1 MQRKILIVGGGIAGL
16 SLGLALEQR
25 GIAADVVERLAA
37 PSSSSGTGLY
47 LPGNATRAIA
57 SLGLLDEVRAGA
69 AAIPSQVIL
78 DRRGWRLS
86 ETITSDVWSRCGP
99 CLSLP
104 HAHLHAILGA
114 AFGESRVRHD
124 VSVAAID
131 QSSGRCEV
139 TFTDGR
145 SATYD
150 VVVGADGIHS
160 GVRRIVRPDI
170 RPRYGRQ
177 VCWRFITHNVAAVK
191 GWTAMLG
198 NGATLLAIPVS
209 ATHAYVYADLTL
221 PAGADAES
229 FRHASLPELFHT
241 FGAPLSPLLERG
253 EYDEARVH
261 FGRLGQVEMDDYVQ
275 GRVVF
280 IGDAAHAASPNMAQG
295 AALALEDALV
305 LADVLTAGPDFDAAL
320 AAYSQRRRQRVR
332 WVQRQCAA
340 RDKMRALPALARAA
354 IFGMFGEKLYRRS
367 YAPLL
372 APL

>member
-16 SLGLALEQR
+16 SLGLALKQR
-25 GIAADVVERLAA
+25 GMAADVVERLAA
-37 PSSSSGTGLY
+37 PSPSGTGLY

-57 SLGLLDEVRAGA
+57 SLGLLDRVRDNA
-69 AAIPSQVIL
+69 AAVPSQVIL
-78 DRRGWRLS
+78 DRRGWRLT
-86 ETITSDVWSRCGP
+86 ETITSDVWARCGP

-104 HAHLHAILGA
+104 HARLHAILGA

-131 QSSGRCEV
+131 QSGGRCEV
-139 TFTDGR
+139 AFTDGR
-145 SATYD
+145 SACYD
-150 VVVGADGIHS
+150 LVVGADGIHS
-160 GVRRIVRPDI
+160 GVRRIVRPDV
-170 RPRYGRQ
+170 RPHYGRQ
-177 VCWRFITHNVAAVK
+177 VCWRFITQNVTGIE

-198 NGATLLAIPVS
+198 NGATLLGIPVS

-221 PAGADAES
+221 PAGADSES
-229 FRHASLPELFHT
+229 FRHASLPELFNA
-241 FGAPLSPLLERG
+241 FAAPLHRLLERG
-253 EYDEARVH
+253 QHDEARVH
-261 FGRLGQVEMDDYVQ
+261 FGRLGQVEMDDWVQ
-275 GRVVF
+275 GRVVL

-305 LADVLTAGPDFDAAL
+305 LAEVLAAGHDLDAAL
-320 AAYSQRRRQRVR
+320 AAYAQRRRQRVR

-340 RDKMRALPALARAA
+340 RDTMRAMPALARAA
-354 IFGMFGEKLYRRS
+354 ILGLFGDRLYRRS

>member
-37 PSSSSGTGLY
+37 PSPSGTGLY

-57 SLGLLDEVRAGA
+57 SLGLLDRVRANA
-69 AAIPSQVIL
+69 VAVRSQKIL
-78 DRRGWRLS
+78 DHRGWELT
-86 ETITSDVWSRCGP
+86 ETRTSDVWARCGP

-104 HAHLHAILGA
+104 HARLHAILGA

-124 VSVAAID
+124 VSVEAID
-131 QSSGRCEV
+131 QSGGRCEV
-139 TFTDGR
+139 VFTDGR

-150 VVVGADGIHS
+150 LVVGADGIHS
-160 GVRRIVRPDI
+160 GVRRIVRPDVN
-170 RPRYGRQ
+170 PQYGRQ
-177 VCWRFITHNVAAVK
+177 VCWRFITQNIAGVE

-198 NGATLLAIPVS
+198 NGCTLLAIPVS
-209 ATHAYVYADLTL
+209 ATEVYVYADLTL
-221 PAGADAES
+221 PPGADPEPY
-229 FRHASLPELFHT
+229 RHACLPELFQK
-241 FGAPLSPLLERG
+241 FAAPVSLLLERG
-253 EYDEARVH
+253 HQDEAAVH
-261 FGRLGQVEMDDYVQ
+261 FGRLGQVVMDDWAQ

-295 AALALEDALV
+295 AALAIEDAVV
-305 LADVLTAGPDFDAAL
+305 LADVLATGQDLDLAL
-320 AAYSQRRRQRVR
+320 ASYTRRRQHRIR

-340 RDKMRALPALARAA
+340 RDKMRGLPALARAT
-354 IFGMFGEKLYRRS
+354 IFGLFGDKLYRRS
-367 YAPLL
+367 YTPLL

>member
-37 PSSSSGTGLY
+37 PSPSGTGLY

-57 SLGLLDEVRAGA
+57 SLGLLDRVRANA
-69 AAIPSQVIL
+69 AAVPSQAIL
-78 DRRGWRLS
+78 DRRGWRLT
-86 ETITSDVWSRCGP
+86 ETITSDVWARCGP

-104 HAHLHAILGA
+104 HARLHAILGA

-131 QSSGRCEV
+131 QSSGLCEV
-139 TFTDGR
+139 AFTDGR
-145 SATYD
+145 SAFYD
-150 VVVGADGIHS
+150 LVVGADGIHS
-160 GVRRIVRPDI
+160 GVRRIVRPDV
-170 RPRYGRQ
+170 RPQYGRQ
-177 VCWRFITHNVAAVK
+177 VCWRFITHNVTAIE

-198 NGATLLAIPVS
+198 NGATLLGIPVS
-209 ATHAYVYADLTL
+209 DTQAYVYADLTL
-221 PAGADAES
+221 PAGADPES
-229 FRHASLPELFHT
+229 FRHASLPELFHA
-241 FGAPLSPLLERG
+241 FAAPLHRLLERSQH
-253 EYDEARVH
+253 DEARVH
-261 FGRLGQVEMDDYVQ
+261 FGRLGQVDMDDWVQ

-305 LADVLTAGPDFDAAL
+305 LAEVLAAGQDLDPAL
-320 AAYSQRRRQRVR
+320 AVYSERRRHRVR
-332 WVQRQCAA
+332 WVQRQCAT

-354 IFGMFGEKLYRRS
+354 IFGMFGDRLYRRS

-372 APL
+372 APP